1 MFDALQE
8 RLGSVFSKLTDR
20 GALKESDVAEALRE
34 VRVALL
40 EADVALPVV
49 KDFIAQ
55 VQEKAVGEDVL
66 RSVTPDSDFPARCAE
81 FAQRLRALVAR
92 DPDIAIYL
100 SMRQDEKRLHLYG
113 LTHTLHVALVVQLM
127 AARLGW
133 PEARIASL
141 VQAALEDHVHMLNQQ
156 AADAQQS
163 NLTQLQR
170 RIAKLKRKLEETED
184 MLERARASGVEPEGI
199 HGEPVDPG
207 VKRGDPDF
215 GMKKELLGEIFRL
228 NVELRQM
235 LNKN

>member
-1 MFDALQE
+1 M
-8 RLGSVFSKLTDR
+8 
-20 GALKESDVAEALRE
+20 
-34 VRVALL
+34 
-40 EADVALPVV
+40 
-49 KDFIAQ
+49 
-55 VQEKAVGEDVL
+55 
-66 RSVTPDSDFPARCAE
+66 
-81 FAQRLRALVAR
+81 
-92 DPDIAIYL
+92 
-100 SMRQDEKRLHLYG
+100 
-113 LTHTLHVALVVQLM
+113 
-127 AARLGW
+127 
-133 PEARIASL
+133 
-141 VQAALEDHVHMLNQQ
+141 QAALEDHVHMLNQQ